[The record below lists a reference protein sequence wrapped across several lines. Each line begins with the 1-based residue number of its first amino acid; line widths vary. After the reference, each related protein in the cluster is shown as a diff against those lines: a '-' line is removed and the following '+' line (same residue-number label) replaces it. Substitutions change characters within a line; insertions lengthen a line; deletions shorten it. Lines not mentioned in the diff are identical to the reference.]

1 MSAPFDKVFIANR
14 GEIAVRVAR
23 ACRLLGVGSV
33 AAYSEVDADAV
44 HVEAADEAVCVG
56 PAEALRSYLDVDA
69 VVTAAREA
77 GCDAIHPGYGF
88 LAENAALAE
97 ACAGAGLVFI
107 GPPVEALRLA
117 GDKVTARQTMHGAGV
132 PVVPGTFEAAS
143 DPATLRAAAD
153 DIGFPLLIKACG
165 GGGGTGMR
173 KVATADALDGALEE
187 AAAEAGSAFGDASVY
202 IEKLIAPVRHVEVQ
216 VLADAHGEVIAL
228 GERECSIQ
236 RRHQKVIEESPSPVV
251 TDEVRDRLCAAA
263 CDAARA
269 AGYFNA
275 GTVEFLL
282 QDDGT
287 FFFLEMNAR
296 IQVEHPVTE
305 MRFGVDLV
313 AWQLRVAAGE
323 ALDPVLGEAE
333 PRGWAM
339 EARLY
344 AEDPALGLLPSPGR
358 IAFAEMPQGPG
369 IRVDAG
375 IRSGSQVPM
384 EYDPILAKIIA
395 WGEDRE
401 TARRRLDRALAETV
415 VLGVASNGAFLRRI
429 LAHPDFVEGRTHTAL
444 LEDEIMPS
452 MAGPSDGVK
461 EVALVAAAL
470 ALDGAVG
477 TPAGNAMGTGS
488 GGPSRIPG
496 PWETLRGKRFPGGGA
511 R

>member
-23 ACRLLGVGSV
+23 GCRLLGVGSV

-44 HVEAADEAVCVG
+44 HVAAATEAVCVG
-56 PAEALRSYLDVDA
+56 PAEALRSYLDVGA
-69 VVTAAREA
+69 VVEAAA
-77 GCDAIHPGYGF
+77 SSGCDAVHPGYGF

-97 ACAGAGLVFI
+97 ACAAAGLVFI

-117 GDKVTARQTMHGAGV
+117 GDKVAARQTMHAAGV

-143 DPATLRAAAD
+143 DPAELRAAAEEF
-153 DIGFPLLIKACG
+153 GYPLLIKACG

-173 KVATADALDGALEE
+173 KVATADALDAALAE

-216 VLADAHGEVIAL
+216 VLADTHGAVIAL

-251 TDEVRDRLCAAA
+251 DGEVRERLCTAA

-269 AGYFNA
+269 AGYVNA

-323 ALDPVLGEAE
+323 ALDPTLGERE
-333 PRGWAM
+333 PRGWAI

-344 AEDPALGLLPSPGR
+344 AEDPDMGLLPSPGR
-358 IAFAEMPQGPG
+358 IAFAELPQGPG

-375 IRSGSQVPM
+375 IRTGSVVPM

-401 TARRRLDRALAETV
+401 TARRRLDRALEETV
-415 VLGVASNGAFLRRI
+415 VLGVASNAAFLRRI
-429 LAHPDFVEGRTHTAL
+429 LAHPAFVEGRTHTAL
-444 LEDEIMPS
+444 LEDEIMPA
-452 MAGPSDGVK
+452 MAGATDEAR

-470 ALDGAVG
+470 ALEGAVG
-477 TPAGNAMGTGS
+477 APEGNSGAGGS
-488 GGPSRIPG
+488 GGRSAVPG
-496 PWETLRGKRFPGGGA
+496 PWETLRGKRFPEGGTP
-511 R
+511 

>member
-1 MSAPFDKVFIANR
+1 MISPFDKVFIANR

-23 ACRLLGVGSV
+23 ACRLLGVASV
-33 AAYSEVDADAV
+33 AAYSEVDSDAV
-44 HVEAADEAVCVG
+44 HVAAADEAVCVG
-56 PAEALRSYLDVDA
+56 PAEALRSYLDVEA
-69 VVTAAREA
+69 VVEAAVA
-77 GCDAIHPGYGF
+77 TGCDAVHPGYGF

-97 ACAGAGLVFI
+97 ACAARGLVFI

-117 GDKVTARQTMHGAGV
+117 GDKVAARQTMHAAGV
-132 PVVPGTFEAAS
+132 PVVPGTFEVSGDVAE
-143 DPATLRAAAD
+143 LKAAAD
-153 DIGFPLLIKACG
+153 ELGYPLLIKACG

-173 KVATADALDGALEE
+173 KVAAADALEAALAE

-202 IEKLIAPVRHVEVQ
+202 LEKLIAPVRHVEVQ
-216 VLADAHGEVIAL
+216 VLADAHGAVIAL

-236 RRHQKVIEESPSPVV
+236 RRHQKVIEESPSPAVSE
-251 TDEVRDRLCAAA
+251 EVREALCAAA
-263 CDAARA
+263 CEAARA
-269 AGYFNA
+269 AGYVNA

-287 FFFLEMNAR
+287 FYFLEMNAR

-323 ALDPVLGEAE
+323 ALPPEMGGLE
-333 PRGWAM
+333 PRGWAI

-344 AEDPALGLLPSPGR
+344 AEDPELGLLPSPGR
-358 IAFAEMPQGPG
+358 IAFAELPHGPG

-375 IRSGSQVPM
+375 IRTGSQVPM

-401 TARRRLDRALAETV
+401 TARRRLDQALAETV
-415 VLGVASNGAFLRRI
+415 VLGVASNAAFLRRI
-429 LAHPDFVEGRTHTAL
+429 LAHPAFVEGRTHTAL
-444 LEDEIMPS
+444 LEDEIMPA
-452 MAGPSDGVK
+452 MEGPDAAVR

-470 ALDGAVG
+470 TLDGAVG
-477 TPAGNAMGTGS
+477 PGEVAAGGRGRAAN
-488 GGPSRIPG
+488 PG
-496 PWETLRGKRFPGGGA
+496 PWETLRGKRFPEGG
-511 R
+511 RR